1 MPLVPRNHVAD
12 RADADGLAARR
23 AAAAPGVVVEAAEQR
38 QRGGARGAELRD
50 EVGQGTRIE
59 LRGGDIGVL
68 IESRERCFVAA
79 RDPQGA
85 VCHDPLGIR
94 QVPHDFL
101 DAPLAGPGKWSVKEI
116 VGHLA
121 DTERIMAYR
130 ALRIARGDETPLPGF
145 DENAYVPPAKF
156 DARPLSDLVAELR
169 TTRAATL
176 ALFRSFDD
184 DAWRRR
190 GTASGKPVSVRA
202 IGYMIPG

>member
-1 MPLVPRNHVAD
+1 MNAGRPESDEIPAHFVGYIGRVPESDPVAV
-12 RADADGLAARR
+12 LAAQIDVT
-23 AAAAPGVVVEAAEQR
+23 AA
-38 QRGGARGAELRD
+38 L
-50 EVGQGTRIE
+50 
-59 LRGGDIGVL
+59 LRGLSDT
-68 IESRERCFVAA
+68 
-79 RDPQGA
+79 
-85 VCHDPLGIR
+85 
-94 QVPHDFL
+94 
-101 DAPLAGPGKWSVKEI
+101 DALKRYAPGKWSIKEI

-190 GTASGKPVSVRA
+190 GTASGKPISVRA
-202 IGYMIPG
+202 IGYMIPGHERHHVEILRTRYGLQ

>member
-1 MPLVPRNHVAD
+1 MSAGRPESDEIPAHFVGYIGRVPESDPVAV
-12 RADADGLAARR
+12 LAAQIDVT
-23 AAAAPGVVVEAAEQR
+23 AALF
-38 QRGGARGAELRD
+38 RGLSE
-50 EVGQGTRIE
+50 T
-59 LRGGDIGVL
+59 
-68 IESRERCFVAA
+68 
-79 RDPQGA
+79 
-85 VCHDPLGIR
+85 
-94 QVPHDFL
+94 
-101 DAPLAGPGKWSVKEI
+101 DALKRYAPGKWSVKEI

-202 IGYMIPG
+202 IGYMIPGHERHHVEILKTRYGVR

>member
-1 MPLVPRNHVAD
+1 MSAGRPESDEIPAHFVGYIGRVPESDPVAV
-12 RADADGLAARR
+12 LAAQIDVT
-23 AAAAPGVVVEAAEQR
+23 AALF
-38 QRGGARGAELRD
+38 RGLSE
-50 EVGQGTRIE
+50 T
-59 LRGGDIGVL
+59 
-68 IESRERCFVAA
+68 
-79 RDPQGA
+79 
-85 VCHDPLGIR
+85 
-94 QVPHDFL
+94 
-101 DAPLAGPGKWSVKEI
+101 DALKRYAPGKWSVKEI

-202 IGYMIPG
+202 IGYMIPGHERHHEEILKARYGLQ